1 MDNKIH
7 IHLLI
12 VEDASSTGLCEEKDI
27 NAFFT
32 YKRADNNFD
41 AMHLLNEGNFDVIVI
56 DLSLEEHSINGIEL
70 MMQIKKHSEYSHIPI
85 IATTS
90 YPMTHSKNEIM
101 ELGFDDFIHKPI
113 SRNEVYNNLIE
124 LSRKAI

>member
-1 MDNKIH
+1 MDNKSL

-12 VEDASSTGLCEEKDI
+12 IEDASSLGLCEEKDF
-27 NAFFT
+27 NSFFT

-41 AMHLLNEGNFDVIVI
+41 AMHLLNKENFEVIVI

-70 MMQIKKHSEYSHIPI
+70 MQQIKKHSEYNHIPI

-90 YPMTHSKNEIM
+90 YPMTHSKDEIM
-101 ELGFDDFIHKPI
+101 ELGFDDFIYKPI
-113 SRNEVYNNLIE
+113 SRNEVYSNLIE